1 MSPIEFCKMVSL
13 LFQRDM
19 KKAWP
24 PFLSEHGC
32 VLSRLESV
40 LPFSEHLESR
50 RKNEFHLLKVAEWR
64 VEKYGSLIR

>member
-1 MSPIEFCKMVSL
+1 
-13 LFQRDM
+13 M